1 MKSMKKPTWAT
12 ITKDSE
18 SGSITYSNTSIPVVI
33 PVVADTSSD
42 WLAVSSATSSSD
54 LTLTP
59 SPGGTWEWMR
69 VTAPTVP
76 TPTTTTWATSLSIN
90 PIEMGELPDVEALAA
105 SGEFDTKKGRA
116 DFVRS
121 FGSYLDGMYF
131 TTSSRLMERVWTVSS
146 SGTTPSITYRPDF
159 TTSSG
164 TWEIEY
170 GGTTL
175 PVKSGSITYDPESGT
190 ASFSGTTS
198 VYRND
203 GTYAG
208 ECMVE
213 VPRISTTVTES
224 AGSTTLVATATPISS
239 ST

>member
-1 MKSMKKPTWAT
+1 MKKKSEWETIIKKPTWAT
-12 ITKDSE
+12 ITKDPESE
-18 SGSITYSNTSIPVVI
+18 SITYSSTPLPMVVPVTT
-33 PVVADTSSD
+33 DT
-42 WLAVSSATSSSD
+42 SSD

-69 VTAPTVP
+69 TTAP

-90 PIEMGELPDVEALAA
+90 PIEMGELPDIEALAA
-105 SGEFDTKKGRA
+105 SGGFDTEKGRA

-121 FGSYLDGMYF
+121 FESYLNGMYF
-131 TTSSRLMERVWTVSS
+131 TTSSRLMERIWMTYPGSTP
-146 SGTTPSITYRPDF
+146 GTTPTIIYRPDL
-159 TTSSG
+159 TTSSES
-164 TWEIEY
+164 WEIEY

-175 PVKSGSITYDPESGT
+175 PIKSGSITYDPESGAT
-190 ASFSGTTS
+190 SFSGTTS

-213 VPRISTTVTES
+213 IPRVFTTVTES